1 VVVVDMVV
9 KAGMV
14 CIMEAMLRVDLP
26 TVMLIYLVHL
36 AAAVGMTPQ
45 GFLQLVGV

>member
-14 CIMEAMLRVDLP
+14 FIMEAMLTVELLM
-26 TVMLIYLVHL
+26 VMLIFLVNL
-36 AAAVGMTPQ
+36 AAAVGMLLHSFP
-45 GFLQLVGV
+45 QLVGV